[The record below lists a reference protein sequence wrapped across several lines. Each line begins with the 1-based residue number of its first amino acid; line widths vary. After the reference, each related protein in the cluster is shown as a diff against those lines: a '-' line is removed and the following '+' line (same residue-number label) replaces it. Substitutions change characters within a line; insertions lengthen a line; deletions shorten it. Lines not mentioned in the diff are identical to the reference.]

1 MALVVDSMG
10 QHALPC
16 PSGARP
22 RSPLLI
28 RLTVAILLGIGA
40 YSLYGF
46 SPDSYES
53 AQVPLNAAHIRRKC
67 EALNR
72 PVMPPKDFFS
82 RSESDRYVAGTPP
95 TLIRNATIWTGRF
108 DGHEVVSGDVLLD
121 KGIIKGVGE
130 VEQSV
135 IDSYS
140 NLVVI
145 DAKGAWVTP
154 G

>member
-1 MALVVDSMG
+1 
-10 QHALPC
+10 
-16 PSGARP
+16 
-22 RSPLLI
+22 
-28 RLTVAILLGIGA
+28 
-40 YSLYGF
+40 
-46 SPDSYES
+46 
-53 AQVPLNAAHIRRKC
+53 
-67 EALNR
+67 
-72 PVMPPKDFFS
+72 MPPKDFFS

-154 G
+154 GYVVQILILAEEIDIAPTEL